1 MNATNPY
8 HVLRNNL
15 AQQAIRKAEQCDH
28 AMIAE
33 YWTSCIIPAAGKTA
47 DAGKRTVW
55 APPSGRLLNALL
67 QFLSPTRDP
76 PAGIRGDTDLCTKY
90 VDNYVEIRMDRRH

>member
-33 YWTSCIIPAAGKTA
+33 YWTSCIIPAARQ
-47 DAGKRTVW
+47 D
-55 APPSGRLLNALL
+55 
-67 QFLSPTRDP
+67 
-76 PAGIRGDTDLCTKY
+76 C
-90 VDNYVEIRMDRRH
+90 